1 MALDMRSKL
10 GNVTSHHPRHT
21 RNHPSHPRRN
31 VISGKAG
38 TGIQTPSSHYSEHLI
53 RNAAPDTRTL
63 RPRVPLP

>member
-21 RNHPSHPRRN
+21 RNHPPHPRRN

-38 TGIQTPSSHYSEHLI
+38 TGIQTPSSHHSEQLI
-53 RNAAPDTRTL
+53 RNAAP
-63 RPRVPLP
+63 